1 MVFRGSFLF
10 WVRLI
15 VSGIS
20 VVLGVIFGVMLRFGA
35 DGQWVLLFWELC
47 MFWVTLRFMGL
58 GYVDHTVL
66 VGIRWGER
74 ELASCPCMWRLRS
87 D

>member
-1 MVFRGSFLF
+1 MGF
-10 WVRLI
+10 I
-15 VSGIS
+15 I
-20 VVLGVIFGVMLRFGA
+20 LGVMYVLRG
-35 DGQWVLLFWELC
+35 
-47 MFWVTLRFMGL
+47 TLRFMGL

-74 ELASCPCMWRLRS
+74 ELASCPCMWRPRS